1 MGRPITAATTPVA
14 CLKLRETRKRFR
26 LSQLALA
33 VRADRSIST
42 VARIERGVVIPTR
55 DTQRLLAGALGVA
68 VEQLFPEYNAPPGWG
83 ATPNTPET
91 RIAPAAFRGAY
102 RSGAR

>member
-1 MGRPITAATTPVA
+1 MGRPITTATTPVA
-14 CLKLRETRKRFR
+14 CLKLRETRERFG

-42 VARIERGVVIPTR
+42 VARIERGRVIPTR

-83 ATPNTPET
+83 ATPKYTGNTD
-91 RIAPAAFRGAY
+91 RAGAFRGAY
-102 RSGAR
+102 GLGR